1 MIFDVRGTYDTIST
15 IKEVVDT
22 TKYNEVI
29 CLVDDFEYHRLL
41 KELDKS
47 EEKWGFNFTSERI
60 ILEIGEGEVQIWRSW
75 DYIDKNPNDCNYIVM
90 KNGIKKFIIQD
101 RDLEFNEEEW

>member
-1 MIFDVRGTYDTIST
+1 MIFDVRGTYDTISI

-29 CLVDDFEYHRLL
+29 CLVDDFEYRRLL

-60 ILEIGEGEVQIWRSW
+60 VLEIGAHLYRECVFVGTILWHVHQ
-75 DYIDKNPNDCNYIVM
+75 
-90 KNGIKKFIIQD
+90 
-101 RDLEFNEEEW
+101 

>member
-1 MIFDVRGTYDTIST
+1 MIFDVRGTYDTISI

-29 CLVDDFEYHRLL
+29 CLVDDFEYRRLL

-47 EEKWGFNFTSERI
+47 EEKWGFNFTS
-60 ILEIGEGEVQIWRSW
+60 
-75 DYIDKNPNDCNYIVM
+75 
-90 KNGIKKFIIQD
+90 
-101 RDLEFNEEEW
+101 